1 MFIVLIRT
9 ALLYGLVVVI
19 MRLMG
24 KRQIG
29 ELQPFELVI
38 AIMISDLAS
47 LPMQDTRIPL
57 LHGIIPIITMLM
69 LQILLSE
76 IQLKSEKV
84 RKIID
89 GTPSIL
95 IRRGKINIK
104 QLKNQRMS
112 INDLMVGLRL
122 QGYLNIDDVE
132 YAILETD
139 GQISIIPKE
148 PYSPLVKQDL
158 NINSKQ
164 SELPICVIMDGKIN
178 NRNLDEANKTMSWL
192 KNRMEENNISDEKE
206 VFIAFTNSRGDFIFQ
221 LKDNVK
227 TS

>member
-9 ALLYGLVVVI
+9 AILYALVVII

-47 LPMQDTRIPL
+47 LPMQDTRLPL

-69 LQILLSE
+69 LQILISE

-139 GQISIIPKE
+139 GQISVIPKE

-164 SELPICVIMDGKIN
+164 SELPICVIMDGRIN
-178 NRNLDEANKTMSWL
+178 NRNLDEANKTLSWL
-192 KNRMEENNISDEKE
+192 KNRMEENNISDEKD

>member
-9 ALLYGLVVVI
+9 AILYGLVVVI

-76 IQLKSEKV
+76 VQLKSEKV

-95 IRRGKINIK
+95 IRRGKINIQ

-112 INDLMVGLRL
+112 INDLLVGLRL

>member
-9 ALLYGLVVVI
+9 ALLYGLVVII

>member
-9 ALLYGLVVVI
+9 AILYALVVII

-47 LPMQDTRIPL
+47 LPMQDTRLPL

-69 LQILLSE
+69 LQILISE

-139 GQISIIPKE
+139 GQISVIPKE

-164 SELPICVIMDGKIN
+164 SELPICVIMDGRIN
-178 NRNLDEANKTMSWL
+178 NKNLDEANKTLSWL
-192 KNRMEENNISDEKE
+192 KNRMEENNISDEKD

>member
-9 ALLYGLVVVI
+9 AILYALVVII

-47 LPMQDTRIPL
+47 LPMQDTRLPL

-76 IQLKSEKV
+76 IQLKSEKA

-95 IRRGKINIK
+95 IRQGKINIK
-104 QLKNQRMS
+104 QLRNQRMS

-122 QGYLNIDDVE
+122 QGYLNIDDIE

-164 SELPICVIMDGKIN
+164 SELSTCFIMDGKIN
-178 NRNLDEANKTMSWL
+178 IKNLQAANKTLSWL
-192 KNRMEENNISDEKE
+192 KNRMEENNISDAKD
-206 VFIAFTNSRGDFIFQ
+206 VFIAFTNSRGDFVFQ